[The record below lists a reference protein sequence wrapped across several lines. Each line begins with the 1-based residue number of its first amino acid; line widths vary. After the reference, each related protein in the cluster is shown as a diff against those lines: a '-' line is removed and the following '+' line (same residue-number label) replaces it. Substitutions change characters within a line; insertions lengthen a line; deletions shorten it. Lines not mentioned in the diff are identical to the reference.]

1 MTPASRR
8 VDFVFMAAENRKLS
22 RRATALVWLVGV
34 AIVIGTLIVLEQ
46 IAILYVLATISLV
59 GLLLV
64 VAFSDLENVGREN
77 IQGFVSEEE

>member
-1 MTPASRR
+1 M
-8 VDFVFMAAENRKLS
+8 VFMTTEQRKIG
-22 RRATALVWLVGV
+22 RRATALLWLLGI
-34 AIVIGTLIVLEQ
+34 AIVVGTLIYLEQ

-77 IQGFVSEEE
+77 IQGFISEE